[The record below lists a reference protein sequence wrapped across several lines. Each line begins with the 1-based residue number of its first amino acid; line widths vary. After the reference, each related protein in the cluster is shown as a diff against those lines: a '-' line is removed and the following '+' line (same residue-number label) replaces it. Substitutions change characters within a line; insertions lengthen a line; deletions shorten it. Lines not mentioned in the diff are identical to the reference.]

1 MSPED
6 LATSIR
12 IASEQ
17 IQAGRGPYALPV
29 EAMQLIYPVK
39 QGEPV
44 RDGSVSAISA
54 NRWYSLAAK
63 GGHED
68 YFSSDLTDEEMKDA
82 FKALRQSEKNI
93 LFAFGEKD
101 GSVPE
106 SMDKEKLLE
115 KFKRCA
121 GEKAETLL
129 LKDANHQIHAQ
140 APQKEFI
147 DRVIGLVT
155 SLSR

>member
-1 MSPED
+1 MTPED
-6 LATSIR
+6 LATSVR

-17 IQAGRGPYALPV
+17 IQAGRGAYALPV
-29 EAMQLIYPVK
+29 EAMQLIYPIK
-39 QGEPV
+39 QGESIS
-44 RDGSVSAISA
+44 DGSVSAISA

-68 YFSSDLTDEEMKDA
+68 YFSSDLTDEEMKEA
-82 FKALRQSEKNI
+82 FKGLRESEKKV

-101 GSVPE
+101 GSVPAFV
-106 SMDKEKLLE
+106 DKKKLLE

-121 GEKAETLL
+121 GDKAETLL
-129 LKDANHQIHAQ
+129 LKDANHQIHAK

-147 DRVIGLVT
+147 DRVVGLVT
-155 SLSR
+155 SLS